1 MNCDQCRLALQAHL
15 DGDPVS
21 GDDLDAHLHSC
32 ADCRALHAAAIR
44 LRVGLLAAAAPT
56 PPAGLSDRIVAGVLK
71 DQRAR
76 RRMRRRIVFAVV
88 GLAAAA
94 SLVIAVFFRGGTSG
108 GSLAQVHQ
116 SLHDFLFPR
125 PPVRVV
131 AFDPSHSMPDGD
143 KEPPAPPS
151 LNDNMEQAT
160 SAVASLARRT
170 ADQTVNDGQLLVP
183 SVTLPMPKEEG
194 VTPTLEPPAES
205 LREAGHGV
213 ASGLEPVAHH
223 ARRAFNLFL
232 RDMPPVTP
240 DTKPGL

>member
-32 ADCRALHAAAIR
+32 ADCRALHAAAGR

-76 RRMRRRIVFAVV
+76 RRMRRRIVLAVV

-94 SLVIAVFFRGGTSG
+94 SLVIAVFFRGGSSG

-125 PPVRVV
+125 PPGRAVLAGLDR
-131 AFDPSHSMPDGD
+131 MPDLD
-143 KEPPAPPS
+143 EELPALPS

-170 ADQTVNDGQLLVP
+170 ADQTMNDGQLLVP
-183 SVTLPMPKEEG
+183 SVTLPMPSEEG

-213 ASGLEPVAHH
+213 ASGLEPVTHH